1 MINLRAELTID
12 RPADEVWAYA
22 ADIGRHPQ
30 WMTVTTAESLQGT
43 GSHVG
48 DRGRERMRLGPFTR
62 EAEFTVV
69 AAEPGHRIVWRAGG
83 GAPFTGDLALELE
96 ALGPSTTRAT
106 YSGSFRVRGL
116 LRLLEPLMASE
127 AKQAPAREL
136 RKLKEALESM
146 PAREPVSA

>member
-1 MINLRAELTID
+1 MITARAELTIN

-43 GSHVG
+43 GSRVG
-48 DRGRERMRLGPFTR
+48 DRGRERVRIGPFTR
-62 EAEFTVV
+62 DAEFTVV

-83 GAPFTGDLALELE
+83 GAPFTGDMTLELE

-106 YSGSFRVRGL
+106 YAGSFTVRGL
-116 LRLLEPLMASE
+116 LRLLEPLMAGE
-127 AKQAPAREL
+127 AKQNPKTEL
-136 RKLKEALESM
+136 RRLKEALESM
-146 PAREPVSA
+146 PAREGVSA